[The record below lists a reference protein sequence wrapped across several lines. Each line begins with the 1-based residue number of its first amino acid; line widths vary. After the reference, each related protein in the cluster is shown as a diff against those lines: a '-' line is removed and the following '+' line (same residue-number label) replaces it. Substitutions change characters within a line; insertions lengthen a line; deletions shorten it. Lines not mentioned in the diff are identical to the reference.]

1 MATKTP
7 APASGP
13 TAPLGPPPPGG
24 DQNRGDDIIITQF
37 VLISIAT
44 ILVGLRLWVRSRL
57 TRKIGWDDIL
67 ITLALIITIIGSA
80 FNVMMVREGF
90 GRHLYYL
97 KRTPKQIP
105 RATFWHIIWQPT
117 FFLSVTLTRISICF
131 LLLRIFGVNRT
142 WRLCLWGAGILI
154 LVISIPSFIMVFT
167 QCRPYAKA
175 WDPIG
180 VPGYCWPADN
190 NVKVALYSGTMAVIM
205 DWLLATLPIAMLWN
219 MQISKQR
226 KVGICVLMGLG
237 YFSGVCAI
245 VRTVISM
252 KVFKAGGLADFSWV
266 IIDLR
271 IWGTV
276 ENLAGIIAASI
287 PTLKPLYVKQLGSH
301 YFPWS
306 KQGSSKQGYVAHS
319 EETPNH
325 QRQHLRPPKDPYAT
339 TLTTAAGS
347 TETTQSYPHAQSY
360 GHHDGMLAD
369 QIKIQTDIEM
379 DDYNDQRPM
388 VRKPDPGYHV

>member
-1 MATKTP
+1 
-7 APASGP
+7 
-13 TAPLGPPPPGG
+13 
-24 DQNRGDDIIITQF
+24 
-37 VLISIAT
+37 
-44 ILVGLRLWVRSRL
+44 
-57 TRKIGWDDIL
+57 
-67 ITLALIITIIGSA
+67 
-80 FNVMMVREGF
+80 MMVREGF

-142 WRLCLWGAGILI
+142 WRWYLWGVGTLI
-154 LVISIPSFIMVFT
+154 LAISIPSFIMVFT
-167 QCRPYAKA
+167 QCRPYAKS

-180 VPGYCWPADN
+180 VQGYCWPADN
-190 NVKVALYSGTMAVIM
+190 NVKVALYSGIMAVIM
-205 DWLLATLPIAMLWN
+205 DWLLATIPIAMLWN
-219 MQISKQR
+219 MQISKER
-226 KVGICVLMGLG
+226 KFGICALMGLG

-245 VRTVISM
+245 VRTLISM

-306 KQGSSKQGYVAHS
+306 KGGSSKQGYVAHS
-319 EETPNH
+319 EEARNQP
-325 QRQHLRPPKDPYAT
+325 QHLRPPKDPYAT

-347 TETTQSYPHAQSY
+347 TETAQSYPHAQSY
-360 GHHDGMLAD
+360 GHHDDKLAD
-369 QIKIQTDIEM
+369 QINVRTDIEL
-379 DDYNDQRPM
+379 DDYHDQRPM
-388 VRKPDPGYHV
+388 VRKADPGYHVV